1 MLQALFL
8 CSIFVVYRKYPI
20 LGMLTCKEMVELKPK
35 KGKLLIAEPSLT
47 GDVSFNRSVVLLA
60 EHNEEGSVGFILNKP
75 LEYQINDLVSEIK
88 IPFQVY
94 NGGPVEQD
102 NLYFIHKVPHLISN
116 SVEISDGIY
125 WGGDF
130 EATVELINNK
140 VISEE
145 DIRFFLGYSG
155 WSSLQLDK
163 ELSSRS
169 WIVAINDH
177 ESQIIRK
184 TSTSFWKEKMLEL
197 GGDYLL
203 WSNAPENPSLN

>member
-1 MLQALFL
+1 ML
-8 CSIFVVYRKYPI
+8 
-20 LGMLTCKEMVELKPK
+20 GLKPK

-60 EHNEEGSVGFILNKP
+60 EHNSEGSVGFILNKP
-75 LEYQINDLVSEIK
+75 LNYSMNDLVEEILV
-88 IPFQVY
+88 PFPVY

-130 EATVELINNK
+130 ETTVALINQQKITQN
-140 VISEE
+140 

-155 WSSLQLDK
+155 WASLQLDQ
-163 ELSSRS
+163 ELLSKS
-169 WIVAINDH
+169 WIVVQNQY
-177 ESQIIRK
+177 ESDIIRK
-184 TSTSFWKEKMLEL
+184 STQAFWREKMMEL

>member
-1 MLQALFL
+1 ML
-8 CSIFVVYRKYPI
+8 
-20 LGMLTCKEMVELKPK
+20 GLKPK

-60 EHNEEGSVGFILNKP
+60 VHNSEGSVGFILNKP
-75 LEYQINDLVSEIK
+75 LNYSMNDLVEEILV
-88 IPFQVY
+88 PFPVY

-130 EATVELINNK
+130 ETTVALINQQKINQN
-140 VISEE
+140 

-155 WSSLQLDK
+155 WASLQLDQ
-163 ELSSRS
+163 ELLSKS
-169 WIVAINDH
+169 WIVVQNQY
-177 ESQIIRK
+177 ESDIIRK
-184 TSTSFWKEKMLEL
+184 STQAFWREKMMEL

>member
-1 MLQALFL
+1 
-8 CSIFVVYRKYPI
+8 
-20 LGMLTCKEMVELKPK
+20 MVSVKPN
-35 KGKLLIAEPSLT
+35 KGRLLIAEPALT

-60 EHNEEGSVGFILNKP
+60 EHNQEGSVGFILNKP
-75 LEYQINDLVSEIK
+75 LNYSMNELVEEIEV
-88 IPFQVY
+88 PFPVF

-102 NLYFIHKVPHLISN
+102 NLYFIHKVPELISD

-130 EATVELINNK
+130 ETTVELINSRKITQN
-140 VISEE
+140 

-155 WSSLQLDK
+155 WGSLQLDQ
-163 ELSSRS
+163 ELLSKS
-169 WIVAINDH
+169 WIVVNNKY
-177 ESQIIRK
+177 ESDIIQK
-184 TSTSFWKEKMLEL
+184 STQAFWREKMMEL